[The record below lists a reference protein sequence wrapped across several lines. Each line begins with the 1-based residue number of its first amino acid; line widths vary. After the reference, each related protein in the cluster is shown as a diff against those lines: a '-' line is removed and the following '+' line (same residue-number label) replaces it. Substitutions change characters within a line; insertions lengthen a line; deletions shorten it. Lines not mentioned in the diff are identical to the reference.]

1 MLSFKTVKMN
11 RLAELVNTNLSQ
23 LSTELF
29 EVLDQ
34 WKGSHLGFKQGKDIY
49 SNEQEKV
56 SFYTCKLRINY
67 RTMSTGFYKSIECW
81 GRFYLVLRS
90 RTEMWAAFTRPGNNC
105 C

>member
-34 WKGSHLGFKQGKDIY
+34 WKGSHLGFKQGKDDILSRAGEGLLLY
-49 SNEQEKV
+49 IQAKN
-56 SFYTCKLRINY
+56 KL
-67 RTMSTGFYKSIECW
+67 
-81 GRFYLVLRS
+81 
-90 RTEMWAAFTRPGNNC
+90 
-105 C
+105 